1 MQDFLIEMLE
11 CPSCYGE
18 LNWKITQHQGDRIE
32 EAEVNCKKCGSTY
45 PVKEGIGL
53 FLTPDLPRNDL
64 WEQLDS
70 QLIQYLRENPQ
81 IESKL
86 MDAPLNTLN
95 PADQFF
101 RAQVLEERGEFAQ
114 AKAIANLAYS
124 KLYAPEYLK
133 CNNAQINY
141 LIAQLSIFEGPI
153 VDLASGRGDLAGLLI
168 RKLKQPIVFT
178 DFSPQILRRNRRWL
192 DFFGLYERVS
202 LLAFDA
208 RRSPF
213 KDEAIEVMTT
223 NLGLINIEKPE
234 NLLIELRR
242 IVSGKFFAI
251 SHFYS
256 EDDEVNA
263 ETIKKFGMD
272 KFIFKNSALESFR
285 AAGWQVKME
294 NMMIGRAFPTP
305 KGEVI
310 EGAGIDALPVTE
322 TKLELGT
329 LVAQERD

>member
-11 CPSCYGE
+11 CPSCHGE
-18 LNWKITQHQGDRIE
+18 LNWKITQHQGERIE
-32 EAEVNCKKCGSTY
+32 EAKVNCKKCGNTY
-45 PVKEGIGL
+45 LVKEGIGL

-86 MDAPLNTLN
+86 MDVPLNTLN

-101 RAQVLEERGEFAQ
+101 RVQILEERGEFAQ
-114 AKAIANLAYS
+114 AKATANFAYS

-133 CNNAQINY
+133 CYNAQINY
-141 LIAQLSIFEGPI
+141 LIAQLSIFNGPI
-153 VDLASGRGDLAGLLI
+153 IDLASGRGDLAELLV

-192 DFFGLYERVS
+192 EFFGLYERVS

-213 KDEAIEVMTT
+213 KDGAIKMMTT
-223 NLGLINIEKPE
+223 NLGLINIEEPE

-251 SHFYS
+251 SHFYP
-256 EDDEVNA
+256 EDDEVNVEA
-263 ETIKKFGMD
+263 IKKLGVDQFL
-272 KFIFKNSALESFR
+272 FRNSALEFFYS
-285 AAGWQVKME
+285 AGWQVKME
-294 NMMIGRAFPTP
+294 NMMIGKACPTP

-310 EGAGIDALPVTE
+310 EEAGIDAFPVAE
-322 TKLELGT
+322 TKLEWGVLA
-329 LVAQERD
+329 AQ

>member
-1 MQDFLIEMLE
+1 MKDFLIEMLQ
-11 CPSCYGE
+11 CPSCHGK
-18 LNWKITQHQGDRIE
+18 LNWKIIQHQGDRIE
-32 EAEVNCKKCGSTY
+32 EAEVDCKKCGGTY

-53 FLTPDLPRNDL
+53 FLSPDLPRNDL

-86 MDAPLNTLN
+86 MDTPLNTLN

-101 RAQVLEERGEFAQ
+101 RAQILEERGEFAQ

-153 VDLASGRGDLAGLLI
+153 IDLASGRGDLAELLI

-192 DFFGLYERVS
+192 DFFGLYDRVS

-213 KDEAIEVMTT
+213 KDGAIKVMTT
-223 NLGLINIEKPE
+223 NLGLINIEEPG
-234 NLLIELRR
+234 NLLIELKR

-251 SHFYS
+251 SQFYA
-256 EDDEVNA
+256 EDDEVNT
-263 ETIKKFGMD
+263 ETIKKFGME
-272 KFIFKNSALESFR
+272 KFIFKNSTLESFR

-294 NMMIGRAFPTP
+294 NMMIGKACPTP

-310 EGAGIDALPVTE
+310 EGAGIDAFPVAE
-322 TKLELGT
+322 TKLEWGVLA
-329 LVAQERD
+329 AQ

>member
-1 MQDFLIEMLE
+1 MQEFLIEMLE
-11 CPSCYGE
+11 CPSCHGE

-32 EAEVNCKKCGSTY
+32 EAEVNCKKCGNTY

-53 FLTPDLPRNDL
+53 FLTPDSPRNDL

-70 QLIQYLRENPQ
+70 QLIQYLRKNPQ
-81 IESKL
+81 IENKL
-86 MDAPLNTLN
+86 MDTPLNNLN

-101 RAQVLEERGEFAQ
+101 RAQILEERGEFAQ

-153 VDLASGRGDLAGLLI
+153 IDLASGRGDLAELLI

-178 DFSPQILRRNRRWL
+178 DFSLQILRRNRRWL
-192 DFFGLYERVS
+192 EFFGLYDWVS

-208 RRSPF
+208 RHSPF
-213 KDEAIEVMTT
+213 KDGAIKVMTT
-223 NLGLINIEKPE
+223 NLGLINIEEPG
-234 NLLIELRR
+234 NLLIELKR

-251 SHFYS
+251 SQFYP
-256 EDDEVNA
+256 EDDELNT
-263 ETIKKFGMD
+263 ETIKKLGMD
-272 KFIFKNSALESFR
+272 KFLFKHSALESFR

-294 NMMIGRAFPTP
+294 NMMIGKAYPTP

-310 EGAGIDALPVTE
+310 EGAGIDAFPVTE
-322 TKLELGT
+322 TKLEWGILA
-329 LVAQERD
+329 AQ

>member
-1 MQDFLIEMLE
+1 MEMLE
-11 CPSCYGE
+11 CPSCHGE
-18 LNWKITQHQGDRIE
+18 LNWKIIQHQGDRIE
-32 EAEVNCKKCGSTY
+32 EAEVNCEKCGDTY

-101 RAQVLEERGEFAQ
+101 RAQILEERGEFAQ

-124 KLYAPEYLK
+124 ELYAPEYLK
-133 CNNAQINY
+133 CYNAQINY
-141 LIAQLSIFEGPI
+141 LIAQLSIFDGPI
-153 VDLASGRGDLAGLLI
+153 IDLASGRGDLAELLV

-192 DFFGLYERVS
+192 EFFGLYERVS

-208 RRSPF
+208 RLSPF
-213 KDEAIEVMTT
+213 KDGMIKMMTT
-223 NLGLINIEKPE
+223 NLGLINIEEPE

-242 IVSGKFFAI
+242 VVSGKFFAI
-251 SHFYS
+251 SHFYQV
-256 EDDEVNA
+256 DDEINA
-263 ETIKKFGMD
+263 EAIKKVGLDQFLFR
-272 KFIFKNSALESFR
+272 KPALNSFCR
-285 AAGWQVKME
+285 AGWQVKIE
-294 NMMIGRAFPTP
+294 NMMIGKACPTP

-310 EGAGIDALPVTE
+310 EGAGIDAFPVTE
-322 TKLELGT
+322 TKLEWGV
-329 LVAQERD
+329 LVAQ

>member
-1 MQDFLIEMLE
+1 MQEFLIEMLE
-11 CPSCYGE
+11 CPSCHGE
-18 LNWKITQHQGDRIE
+18 LSWKIIQHQGDRIE
-32 EAEVNCKKCGSTY
+32 EAEVNCKKCGDTY

-101 RAQVLEERGEFAQ
+101 RAQILEERGEFAQ

-124 KLYAPEYLK
+124 KLYATEYLK
-133 CNNAQINY
+133 CYNAQINY
-141 LIAQLSIFEGPI
+141 LIAQLSIFDGPI
-153 VDLASGRGDLAGLLI
+153 IDLASGRGDLAELLI
-168 RKLKQPIVFT
+168 RKLKQPIVFS

-192 DFFGLYERVS
+192 EFFGLYERVS

-213 KDEAIEVMTT
+213 KDGTIKVMTT
-223 NLGLINIEKPE
+223 NLGLSNIEEPE
-234 NLLIELRR
+234 NLLIELKR
-242 IVSGKFFAI
+242 IISGKFFAI
-251 SHFYS
+251 SHFYQV
-256 EDDEVNA
+256 DDEVNA
-263 ETIKKFGMD
+263 EAIKKVGLDQFLFR
-272 KFIFKNSALESFR
+272 KPALNSLCR
-285 AAGWQVKME
+285 AGWQVKIE
-294 NMMIGRAFPTP
+294 NMMIGKACPTP

-310 EGAGIDALPVTE
+310 EGAGIDAFPVTE
-322 TKLELGT
+322 TKLEWGV
-329 LVAQERD
+329 LVAQ

>member
-1 MQDFLIEMLE
+1 MQEFLIEMLE
-11 CPSCYGE
+11 CPSCHGE
-18 LNWKITQHQGDRIE
+18 LNWKIIQHQGDRIE
-32 EAEVNCKKCGSTY
+32 EAEVNCEKCGDTY

-101 RAQVLEERGEFAQ
+101 RAQILEERGEFAQ

-124 KLYAPEYLK
+124 ELYAPEYLK
-133 CNNAQINY
+133 CYNAQINY
-141 LIAQLSIFEGPI
+141 LIAQLSIFDGPI
-153 VDLASGRGDLAGLLI
+153 IDLASGRGDLAELLI
-168 RKLKQPIVFT
+168 RKLKQPIVFS

-192 DFFGLYERVS
+192 EFFGLYERVS

-213 KDEAIEVMTT
+213 KDGTIKVMTT
-223 NLGLINIEKPE
+223 NLGLSNIEEPE
-234 NLLIELRR
+234 NLLIELKR
-242 IVSGKFFAI
+242 IISGKFFAI
-251 SHFYS
+251 SHFYQV
-256 EDDEVNA
+256 DDEVNA
-263 ETIKKFGMD
+263 EAIKKVGLDQFLFR
-272 KFIFKNSALESFR
+272 KPALNSLCR
-285 AAGWQVKME
+285 AGWQVKIE
-294 NMMIGRAFPTP
+294 NMMIGKACPTP

-310 EGAGIDALPVTE
+310 EGAGIDAFPVTE
-322 TKLELGT
+322 TKLEWGV
-329 LVAQERD
+329 LVAQ

>member
-11 CPSCYGE
+11 CPSCHGE
-18 LNWKITQHQGDRIE
+18 LNWKITQHQGERIE
-32 EAEVNCKKCGSTY
+32 EAKVNCKKCGNTY
-45 PVKEGIGL
+45 LVKEGIGL

-86 MDAPLNTLN
+86 MDVPLNTLN

-101 RAQVLEERGEFAQ
+101 RAQILEERGEFAQ
-114 AKAIANLAYS
+114 AKATANFAYS

-133 CNNAQINY
+133 CYNAQINY
-141 LIAQLSIFEGPI
+141 LIAQLSIFDGPI
-153 VDLASGRGDLAGLLI
+153 IDLASGRGDLAELLV

-192 DFFGLYERVS
+192 EFFGLYERVS

-213 KDEAIEVMTT
+213 KDGAIKMMTT
-223 NLGLINIEKPE
+223 NLGLINIEEPE

-251 SHFYS
+251 SHFYP

-263 ETIKKFGMD
+263 EAIKKLGVDQFL
-272 KFIFKNSALESFR
+272 FRNSALEFFYS
-285 AAGWQVKME
+285 AGWQVKME
-294 NMMIGRAFPTP
+294 NMMIGKACPTP

-310 EGAGIDALPVTE
+310 EEAGIDAFPVAE
-322 TKLELGT
+322 TKLEWGVLA
-329 LVAQERD
+329 AQ

>member
-1 MQDFLIEMLE
+1 MQEFLIEMLE
-11 CPSCYGE
+11 CPACHGE
-18 LNWKITQHQGDRIE
+18 LNWKVIQHQGDRIK
-32 EAEVNCKKCGSTY
+32 EAEVNCKKCDATY
-45 PVKEGIGL
+45 PVKKGIGL

-64 WEQLDS
+64 WEQIDS

-86 MDAPLNTLN
+86 MDVPLNTLN

-114 AKAIANLAYS
+114 AKATANFAYS

-133 CNNAQINY
+133 CYNAQINY
-141 LIAQLSIFEGPI
+141 LITQLSIFDGPI
-153 VDLASGRGDLAGLLI
+153 IDLASGRGDLAELLV

-192 DFFGLYERVS
+192 EFFGLYERVS

-213 KDEAIEVMTT
+213 KDGAIKMMTT

-251 SHFYS
+251 SYFYP

-263 ETIKKFGMD
+263 ETIKKLGVDQFL
-272 KFIFKNSALESFR
+272 FRNSALESFYS
-285 AAGWQVKME
+285 AGWQVKME
-294 NMMIGRAFPTP
+294 NMMIGKACTTP

-310 EGAGIDALPVTE
+310 EGAGIDAFPVTE
-322 TKLELGT
+322 TKLEWGVLA
-329 LVAQERD
+329 AQ

>member
-1 MQDFLIEMLE
+1 MQEFLIEMLE
-11 CPSCYGE
+11 CPSCHRE
-18 LNWKITQHQGDRIE
+18 LNWKIIQHQGDRIE
-32 EAEVNCKKCGSTY
+32 EAEVNCKKCGGAY

-64 WEQLDS
+64 WEQFDS
-70 QLIQYLRENPQ
+70 QLIQCLRENPQ

-86 MDAPLNTLN
+86 MDTPLNSLN

-124 KLYAPEYLK
+124 KLYVPEYLK
-133 CNNAQINY
+133 CNNAQINF
-141 LIAQLSIFEGPI
+141 LIAQLSIFESPI
-153 VDLASGRGDLAGLLI
+153 IDLASGRGDLAELLVH
-168 RKLKQPIVFT
+168 KLKQPIVFT
-178 DFSPQILRRNRRWL
+178 DFSPQILCRNRRWL
-192 DFFGLYERVS
+192 EFFGLYERVS

-213 KDEAIEVMTT
+213 KDGAIKVMTT

-263 ETIKKFGMD
+263 EAIKKIGLD
-272 KFIFKNSALESFR
+272 KFLFRNSALESFYS
-285 AAGWQVKME
+285 AGWQVKME
-294 NMMIGRAFPTP
+294 NLMIGKACPTP

-310 EGAGIDALPVTE
+310 EGADIDDFPVTE
-322 TKLELGT
+322 TKLEWGVLA
-329 LVAQERD
+329 AQ

>member
-1 MQDFLIEMLE
+1 MQEFLIEMLE
-11 CPSCYGE
+11 CPACHGE
-18 LNWKITQHQGDRIE
+18 LNWKVIQHQGDRIE
-32 EAEVNCKKCGSTY
+32 EAEVSCKKCGGIYTI
-45 PVKEGIGL
+45 KEGIGL

-86 MDAPLNTLN
+86 MDTPLNTLN

-101 RAQVLEERGEFAQ
+101 RAQILEERGEFAQ

-133 CNNAQINY
+133 CYNAQINY
-141 LIAQLSIFEGPI
+141 LITQLSIFDGPI
-153 VDLASGRGDLAGLLI
+153 IDLASGRGDLAELLV

-178 DFSPQILRRNRRWL
+178 DFSTQILRRNRRWL
-192 DFFGLYERVS
+192 EFFGLYERVS

-213 KDEAIEVMTT
+213 KDGAIKMMTT

-234 NLLIELRR
+234 NLLIELKR
-242 IVSGKFFAI
+242 IISGKFFAI
-251 SHFYS
+251 SQFYP

-263 ETIKKFGMD
+263 ETIKKLGVDQFL
-272 KFIFKNSALESFR
+272 FRNSALESFYS
-285 AAGWQVKME
+285 AGWQVKME
-294 NMMIGRAFPTP
+294 NMMIGKACPTP

-310 EGAGIDALPVTE
+310 EGAGIDAFPVTE
-322 TKLELGT
+322 TKLEWGV
-329 LVAQERD
+329 LVAQ

>member
-11 CPSCYGE
+11 CPSCHGE
-18 LNWKITQHQGDRIE
+18 LNWKIIQHQGDRIE
-32 EAEVNCKKCGSTY
+32 VAEVSCKKCGGIYTI
-45 PVKEGIGL
+45 KEGIGL
-53 FLTPDLPRNDL
+53 FLTPELPHNDL

-70 QLIQYLRENPQ
+70 QLIQCLRENPQ

-86 MDAPLNTLN
+86 MDVPLNALN

-101 RAQVLEERGEFAQ
+101 RAQILEEREEFAQ
-114 AKAIANLAYS
+114 AKTIASLARS

-133 CNNAQINY
+133 CNNAQIAY
-141 LIAQLSIFEGPI
+141 LIAQLSIFDGPI
-153 VDLASGRGDLAGLLI
+153 IDLASGRGDLAELLV

-192 DFFGLYERVS
+192 EFFGLYERVS

-213 KDEAIEVMTT
+213 KDGAIKMMTT

-234 NLLIELRR
+234 NLLSELRR
-242 IVSGKFFAI
+242 VVSGKFFAI
-251 SHFYS
+251 SHFYQ

-263 ETIKKFGMD
+263 EAMKKIGLS
-272 KFIFKNSALESFR
+272 KFLFRNFALESFYS
-285 AAGWQVKME
+285 AGWQVKIE
-294 NMMIGRAFPTP
+294 NMMIGKAYPTP

-310 EGAGIDALPVTE
+310 EGACIDAFPVAE
-322 TKLELGT
+322 TRLEWGI
-329 LVAQERD
+329 LVAQ

>member
-1 MQDFLIEMLE
+1 MQEFLIEMLE
-11 CPSCYGE
+11 CPACHGE
-18 LNWKITQHQGDRIE
+18 LNWKVIQHQGDRIE
-32 EAEVNCKKCGSTY
+32 EAEVSCKKCGGIYTI
-45 PVKEGIGL
+45 KEGIGL

-86 MDAPLNTLN
+86 MDTPLNTLN

-101 RAQVLEERGEFAQ
+101 RAQILEERGEFAQ

-133 CNNAQINY
+133 CYNAQINY
-141 LIAQLSIFEGPI
+141 LITQLSIFDGPI
-153 VDLASGRGDLAGLLI
+153 IDLASGRGDLAELLV

-178 DFSPQILRRNRRWL
+178 DFSTQILRRNRRWL
-192 DFFGLYERVS
+192 EFFGLYERVS

-213 KDEAIEVMTT
+213 KDGAIKMMTT

-234 NLLIELRR
+234 NLLIELKR

-251 SHFYS
+251 SQFYP

-263 ETIKKFGMD
+263 ETIKKLGVDQYLFR
-272 KFIFKNSALESFR
+272 NSALESFYS
-285 AAGWQVKME
+285 AGWQVKME
-294 NMMIGRAFPTP
+294 NMMIGKACPTP

-310 EGAGIDALPVTE
+310 EGAGIDAFPVTE
-322 TKLELGT
+322 TKLEWGV
-329 LVAQERD
+329 LVAQ

>member
-1 MQDFLIEMLE
+1 MQEFLIEMLE
-11 CPSCYGE
+11 CPSCHGE
-18 LNWKITQHQGDRIE
+18 LNWKIIQHQGDRIE
-32 EAEVNCKKCGSTY
+32 EAEVNCEKCGDTY

-70 QLIQYLRENPQ
+70 QLIQYLRENSQ

-101 RAQVLEERGEFAQ
+101 RAQILEERGEFAQ

-124 KLYAPEYLK
+124 KLYATEYLK
-133 CNNAQINY
+133 CYNAQINY
-141 LIAQLSIFEGPI
+141 LIAQLSIFDGPI
-153 VDLASGRGDLAGLLI
+153 IDLASGRGDLAELLI
-168 RKLKQPIVFT
+168 RKLKQPIVFS

-192 DFFGLYERVS
+192 EFFGLYERVS

-213 KDEAIEVMTT
+213 KDGTIKVMTT
-223 NLGLINIEKPE
+223 NLGLSNIEEPE
-234 NLLIELRR
+234 NLLIELKR
-242 IVSGKFFAI
+242 IISGKFFAI
-251 SHFYS
+251 SHFYQV
-256 EDDEVNA
+256 DDEVNA
-263 ETIKKFGMD
+263 EAIKKVGLDQFLFR
-272 KFIFKNSALESFR
+272 KPALNSLCR
-285 AAGWQVKME
+285 AGWQVKIE
-294 NMMIGRAFPTP
+294 NMMIGKACPTP

-310 EGAGIDALPVTE
+310 EGAGIDAFPVTE
-322 TKLELGT
+322 TKLEWGL
-329 LVAQERD
+329 LAAQ

>member
-11 CPSCYGE
+11 CPSCHGE
-18 LNWKITQHQGDRIE
+18 LNWKVVQHQGDRVE
-32 EAEVNCKKCGSTY
+32 EAEVNCKKCSGTY
-45 PVKEGIGL
+45 LIKEGIGL

-86 MDAPLNTLN
+86 MDVPLNTLN

-101 RAQVLEERGEFAQ
+101 RAQILEERGEFAQ
-114 AKAIANLAYS
+114 AKATANFAYS

-133 CNNAQINY
+133 CYNAQINY
-141 LIAQLSIFEGPI
+141 LIAQLSIFDGPI
-153 VDLASGRGDLAGLLI
+153 IDLASGRGDLAELLV

-213 KDEAIEVMTT
+213 KDGAIKVMTT
-223 NLGLINIEKPE
+223 NLGLINIEEPE
-234 NLLIELRR
+234 NLLIELKR
-242 IVSGKFFAI
+242 IISGKFFAI
-251 SHFYS
+251 SHFYQ
-256 EDDEVNA
+256 EDDEVNVEA
-263 ETIKKFGMD
+263 IKKVGLDQFLFR
-272 KFIFKNSALESFR
+272 KPALNSFCK
-285 AAGWQVKME
+285 AGWQVKME
-294 NMMIGRAFPTP
+294 NMMIGKACPTP
-305 KGEVI
+305 KGEVM
-310 EGAGIDALPVTE
+310 EGAGIDAFPVAE
-322 TKLELGT
+322 TKLEWGV
-329 LVAQERD
+329 LVAQ

>member
-1 MQDFLIEMLE
+1 MLE
-11 CPSCYGE
+11 CPSCHGE
-18 LNWKITQHQGDRIE
+18 LNWKIIQHQGDRIE
-32 EAEVNCKKCGSTY
+32 EAEVNCKKCDGTY
-45 PVKEGIGL
+45 PLKEGIGL

-70 QLIQYLRENPQ
+70 QLIQHLRENSQ

-86 MDAPLNTLN
+86 MDVPLNTLN

-101 RAQVLEERGEFAQ
+101 RSQVLEERGEFAQ
-114 AKAIANLAYS
+114 AKATANFAYS

-133 CNNAQINY
+133 CYNAQINY
-141 LIAQLSIFEGPI
+141 LIAQLSIFDGPI
-153 VDLASGRGDLAGLLI
+153 IDLASGRGDLAELLV
-168 RKLKQPIVFT
+168 RKLKLPIVFT

-192 DFFGLYERVS
+192 EFFGLYERVS

-213 KDEAIEVMTT
+213 KDGAIKMMTT

-251 SHFYS
+251 SSFYP

-263 ETIKKFGMD
+263 ETIKKLGVDQFL
-272 KFIFKNSALESFR
+272 FRNSALESFYS
-285 AAGWQVKME
+285 AGWQVKME
-294 NMMIGRAFPTP
+294 NMMIGKACPTP

-310 EGAGIDALPVTE
+310 EGAGIDAFPITE
-322 TKLELGT
+322 TKLEWGILA
-329 LVAQERD
+329 AQ

>member
-11 CPSCYGE
+11 CPSCHGE
-18 LNWKITQHQGDRIE
+18 LNWKIIQHQGDRIK
-32 EAEVNCKKCGSTY
+32 EAEVNCKKCGSAY

-70 QLIQYLRENPQ
+70 QLVQYLRENPQ

-86 MDAPLNTLN
+86 MDTPLNTLN

-101 RAQVLEERGEFAQ
+101 RSQILEERGEFVQ

-153 VDLASGRGDLAGLLI
+153 IDLASGRGDLAELLI

-178 DFSPQILRRNRRWL
+178 DFSPKILRRNRRWL
-192 DFFGLYERVS
+192 GFFGLYDRVS

-208 RRSPF
+208 RHSPF
-213 KDEAIEVMTT
+213 KDGAIKVMTT

-272 KFIFKNSALESFR
+272 KFIFKNSALESFH

-322 TKLELGT
+322 TKLEWGT
-329 LVAQERD
+329 LVAQ

>member
-32 EAEVNCKKCGSTY
+32 EAEVNCKKCGGTY

-64 WEQLDS
+64 WEQFDS
-70 QLIQYLRENPQ
+70 QLIQYLRENLQ

-153 VDLASGRGDLAGLLI
+153 IDLASGRGDLAELLI
-168 RKLKQPIVFT
+168 RKLNQPIVFT

-285 AAGWQVKME
+285 ATGWQVKME

-322 TKLELGT
+322 TKLEWGT
-329 LVAQERD
+329 LVAQ

>member
-1 MQDFLIEMLE
+1 MQEFLIEMLE
-11 CPSCYGE
+11 CPACHGE
-18 LNWKITQHQGDRIE
+18 LNWKVIQHQGDRIE
-32 EAEVNCKKCGSTY
+32 EAEVSCKKCGGIHTI
-45 PVKEGIGL
+45 KEGIGL

-81 IESKL
+81 IECKL
-86 MDAPLNTLN
+86 MDTPLNTLN

-101 RAQVLEERGEFAQ
+101 RAQILEERGEFAQ

-124 KLYAPEYLK
+124 KLYTPEYLK
-133 CNNAQINY
+133 CYNAQINY
-141 LIAQLSIFEGPI
+141 LITQLSIFDGPI
-153 VDLASGRGDLAGLLI
+153 IDLASGRGDLAELLV

-178 DFSPQILRRNRRWL
+178 DFSTQILRRNRRWL
-192 DFFGLYERVS
+192 EFFGLYERVS

-213 KDEAIEVMTT
+213 KDGAIKMMTT

-234 NLLIELRR
+234 NLLIELKR

-251 SHFYS
+251 SQFYP

-263 ETIKKFGMD
+263 ETIKKLGVDQFL
-272 KFIFKNSALESFR
+272 FRNSALESFYS
-285 AAGWQVKME
+285 AGWQVKME
-294 NMMIGRAFPTP
+294 NMMIGKACPTP

-310 EGAGIDALPVTE
+310 EGAGIDAFPVTD
-322 TKLELGT
+322 TKLEWGV
-329 LVAQERD
+329 LVAQ

>member
-11 CPSCYGE
+11 CPSCHGE
-18 LNWKITQHQGDRIE
+18 LNWKIIQHQGDRIK
-32 EAEVNCKKCGSTY
+32 EAEVNCKKCGSAY

-64 WEQLDS
+64 WEQLDN
-70 QLIQYLRENPQ
+70 QLVQYLRENPQ

-86 MDAPLNTLN
+86 MDTPLNTLN

-153 VDLASGRGDLAGLLI
+153 IDLASGRGGLAELLI

-192 DFFGLYERVS
+192 EFFGLYERVS

-223 NLGLINIEKPE
+223 NLGLINIKKPE

-272 KFIFKNSALESFR
+272 KFMFKNSALESFR

-294 NMMIGRAFPTP
+294 NMMIGKACPTP

-310 EGAGIDALPVTE
+310 EGAGIDAFPVTE
-322 TKLELGT
+322 TKLEWGV
-329 LVAQERD
+329 LVAQ

>member
-1 MQDFLIEMLE
+1 MQEFLIEMLE
-11 CPSCYGE
+11 CPSCHGE
-18 LNWKITQHQGDRIE
+18 LSWKIIQHQGDRIE
-32 EAEVNCKKCGSTY
+32 EAEVNCKKCGDTY

-101 RAQVLEERGEFAQ
+101 RAQILEEREEFAQ
-114 AKAIANLAYS
+114 AKAITNLAYS
-124 KLYAPEYLK
+124 ELYAPEYLK
-133 CNNAQINY
+133 CYNAQINY
-141 LIAQLSIFEGPI
+141 LIAQLSIFGGPI
-153 VDLASGRGDLAGLLI
+153 IDLASGRGDLAELLV

-192 DFFGLYERVS
+192 EFFGLYERVS

-208 RRSPF
+208 RLSPF
-213 KDEAIEVMTT
+213 KDGMIKMMTT
-223 NLGLINIEKPE
+223 NLGLINIEEPE

-242 IVSGKFFAI
+242 VVSGKFFAI
-251 SHFYS
+251 SHFYQV
-256 EDDEVNA
+256 DDEINA
-263 ETIKKFGMD
+263 EAIKKVGLDQFLFR
-272 KFIFKNSALESFR
+272 KPALNSFCR
-285 AAGWQVKME
+285 AGWQVKIE
-294 NMMIGRAFPTP
+294 NMMIGKACPTP

-310 EGAGIDALPVTE
+310 EGAGIDAFPVTE
-322 TKLELGT
+322 TKLEWGV
-329 LVAQERD
+329 LVAQ

>member
-1 MQDFLIEMLE
+1 MQEFLIEMLE
-11 CPSCYGE
+11 CPSCHGE
-18 LNWKITQHQGDRIE
+18 LNWKIIQHQGDRIE
-32 EAEVNCKKCGSTY
+32 EAEVNCKKCDGTY
-45 PVKEGIGL
+45 PLKEGIGL

-70 QLIQYLRENPQ
+70 QLIQYLRENSQ

-86 MDAPLNTLN
+86 MDVPLNTLN

-101 RAQVLEERGEFAQ
+101 RSQVLEERGEFAQ
-114 AKAIANLAYS
+114 AKATANFAYS

-133 CNNAQINY
+133 CYNAQINY
-141 LIAQLSIFEGPI
+141 LTAQLSIFDGPI
-153 VDLASGRGDLAGLLI
+153 IDLASGRGDLAELLV

-192 DFFGLYERVS
+192 EFFGLYERVS

-213 KDEAIEVMTT
+213 KDGAIKMMTT

-251 SHFYS
+251 SSFYP

-263 ETIKKFGMD
+263 ETIKKLGVDQFL
-272 KFIFKNSALESFR
+272 FRNSALESFYS
-285 AAGWQVKME
+285 AGWQVKME
-294 NMMIGRAFPTP
+294 NMMIGKACPTP

-310 EGAGIDALPVTE
+310 EGAGIDAFPVTE
-322 TKLELGT
+322 TKLEWGVLA
-329 LVAQERD
+329 AQ

>member
-1 MQDFLIEMLE
+1 MQEFLIEMLE
-11 CPSCYGE
+11 CPSCHGE
-18 LNWKITQHQGDRIE
+18 LNWKIIQHQGDRIE
-32 EAEVNCKKCGSTY
+32 EAEVNCKKCDGTY
-45 PVKEGIGL
+45 PVKEGTGL

-70 QLIQYLRENPQ
+70 QLIQYLRENPE

-86 MDAPLNTLN
+86 MDTPLNTLN

-101 RAQVLEERGEFAQ
+101 RAQILEERGEFAQ
-114 AKAIANLAYS
+114 AKAIASLARS

-133 CNNAQINY
+133 CNNAQITY
-141 LIAQLSIFEGPI
+141 LIAQLSIFDGPI
-153 VDLASGRGDLAGLLI
+153 IDLASGRGDLAELLV

-192 DFFGLYERVS
+192 EFFGLYERVS

-213 KDEAIEVMTT
+213 KDGAIKMMTT

-234 NLLIELRR
+234 NLLSELRR
-242 IVSGKFFAI
+242 VVSGKFFAI
-251 SHFYS
+251 SHFYQ

-294 NMMIGRAFPTP
+294 NMMIGRAYPTP
-305 KGEVI
+305 KSEVI
-310 EGAGIDALPVTE
+310 EGVGIDALPVTE
-322 TKLELGT
+322 TKLEWGI
-329 LVAQERD
+329 LVAQ

>member
-1 MQDFLIEMLE
+1 MQEFLIEMLE
-11 CPSCYGE
+11 CPSCHGE
-18 LNWKITQHQGDRIE
+18 LNWKIIQHQGDRIE
-32 EAEVNCKKCGSTY
+32 KAEVNCKKCGGTY

-53 FLTPDLPRNDL
+53 FLTSDLPRNDL

-101 RAQVLEERGEFAQ
+101 RAQILEERGEFAQ
-114 AKAIANLAYS
+114 AKAIASLARS

-133 CNNAQINY
+133 CYNAQINY
-141 LIAQLSIFEGPI
+141 FIAQLSIFDGPI
-153 VDLASGRGDLAGLLI
+153 IDLASGRGDLAELLVH
-168 RKLKQPIVFT
+168 KLKLPIVFT

-192 DFFGLYERVS
+192 EFFGLYDRVS

-208 RRSPF
+208 RCSPF
-213 KDEAIEVMTT
+213 KDGVIKAMTT
-223 NLGLINIEKPE
+223 NLGLINIEEPE
-234 NLLIELRR
+234 NLLSELRR
-242 IVSGKFFAI
+242 VVSGKFFAI
-251 SHFYS
+251 SHFYP

-263 ETIKKFGMD
+263 EAIKKVGLDQFLFR
-272 KFIFKNSALESFR
+272 KQALNSFCKAS
-285 AAGWQVKME
+285 WQVKME
-294 NMMIGRAFPTP
+294 NMMIGKAWPTP

-310 EGAGIDALPVTE
+310 EGAGIDAFPVTE
-322 TKLELGT
+322 TKLEWGVLT
-329 LVAQERD
+329 AQ

>member
-11 CPSCYGE
+11 CPSCHGE
-18 LNWKITQHQGDRIE
+18 LNWKIIQHQGDRIK
-32 EAEVNCKKCGSTY
+32 EAEVNCKKCGSAY

-64 WEQLDS
+64 WEQLDNK
-70 QLIQYLRENPQ
+70 LVQYLRENPQ

-86 MDAPLNTLN
+86 MDTPLNTLN

-153 VDLASGRGDLAGLLI
+153 IDLASGRGGLAELPI

-192 DFFGLYERVS
+192 EFFGLYERVS

-223 NLGLINIEKPE
+223 NLGLISIKKPE

-272 KFIFKNSALESFR
+272 KFMFKNSALESFR
-285 AAGWQVKME
+285 AAGWQVKMG
-294 NMMIGRAFPTP
+294 NMMIGKACPIP

-310 EGAGIDALPVTE
+310 EGAGIDAFPVTE
-322 TKLELGT
+322 TKLEWGV
-329 LVAQERD
+329 LVAQ

>member
-1 MQDFLIEMLE
+1 MQEFLIEMLE
-11 CPSCYGE
+11 CPFCHGE

-45 PVKEGIGL
+45 PIKEGIGL
-53 FLTPDLPRNDL
+53 FLTSDLPRNDL

-70 QLIQYLRENPQ
+70 QLVQYLRENPQ

-86 MDAPLNTLN
+86 MDTPLNTLN

-101 RAQVLEERGEFAQ
+101 RAQILEERGEFAQ

-141 LIAQLSIFEGPI
+141 LIAQLSIFKGPI
-153 VDLASGRGDLAGLLI
+153 IDLASGRGDLAELLV

-192 DFFGLYERVS
+192 EFFSLYERVS

-213 KDEAIEVMTT
+213 KDGAIKMMTT
-223 NLGLINIEKPE
+223 NLGLINIEEPD
-234 NLLIELRR
+234 NLLSELRR
-242 IVSGKFFAI
+242 VVSGKFFAI
-251 SHFYS
+251 SHFYQV
-256 EDDEVNA
+256 DDEINA
-263 ETIKKFGMD
+263 EAIKKLGVDQFL
-272 KFIFKNSALESFR
+272 FRNSALESFYS
-285 AAGWQVKME
+285 AGWQVKME
-294 NMMIGRAFPTP
+294 NMMIGKAWPTP

-310 EGAGIDALPVTE
+310 EGAGIDAFPVTE
-322 TKLELGT
+322 TKLEWGVLA
-329 LVAQERD
+329 AQ

>member
-1 MQDFLIEMLE
+1 MQEFLMEMLE
-11 CPSCYGE
+11 CPSCHGE
-18 LNWKITQHQGDRIE
+18 LNWKIIQHQGDRIE
-32 EAEVNCKKCGSTY
+32 EAEVNCKKCGDTY

-101 RAQVLEERGEFAQ
+101 RAQILEERGEFAQ

-124 KLYAPEYLK
+124 ELYAPEYLK
-133 CNNAQINY
+133 CYNAQINY
-141 LIAQLSIFEGPI
+141 LIAQLSIFDGPI
-153 VDLASGRGDLAGLLI
+153 IDLASGRGDLAELLV

-192 DFFGLYERVS
+192 EFFGLYERVS

-208 RRSPF
+208 RLSPF
-213 KDEAIEVMTT
+213 KDGMIKMMTT
-223 NLGLINIEKPE
+223 NLGLINIEEPE

-242 IVSGKFFAI
+242 VVSGKFFAI
-251 SHFYS
+251 SHFYQV
-256 EDDEVNA
+256 DDEINA
-263 ETIKKFGMD
+263 EAIKKVGLDQFLFR
-272 KFIFKNSALESFR
+272 KPALNSFCR
-285 AAGWQVKME
+285 AGWQVKIE
-294 NMMIGRAFPTP
+294 NMMIGKACPTP

-310 EGAGIDALPVTE
+310 EGAGIDAFPVTE
-322 TKLELGT
+322 TKLEWGV
-329 LVAQERD
+329 LVAQ

>member
-11 CPSCYGE
+11 CPSCHGE
-18 LNWKITQHQGDRIE
+18 LNWKIIQHQGDRIK
-32 EAEVNCKKCGSTY
+32 EAEVNCKKCGSAY

-53 FLTPDLPRNDL
+53 FLTPDLPRNDF

-70 QLIQYLRENPQ
+70 QLVQYLRENPQ

-86 MDAPLNTLN
+86 MDTPLNTLN

-101 RAQVLEERGEFAQ
+101 RAQILEERGEFAQ

-124 KLYAPEYLK
+124 KFYAPEYLK
-133 CNNAQINY
+133 CNRAQINY

-153 VDLASGRGDLAGLLI
+153 IDLASGRGDLAELLI
-168 RKLKQPIVFT
+168 RKLEQPIVFT
-178 DFSPQILRRNRRWL
+178 DFSSQILCRNRRWL

-213 KDEAIEVMTT
+213 KDRAIEVMTT

-272 KFIFKNSALESFR
+272 KFIFKNSALESFH

-322 TKLELGT
+322 TKLEWGT
-329 LVAQERD
+329 LVAQ

>member
-1 MQDFLIEMLE
+1 MQEFLIEMLE
-11 CPSCYGE
+11 CPSCHGE
-18 LNWKITQHQGDRIE
+18 LKWKINRHQGDRIE
-32 EAEVNCKKCGSTY
+32 EAEVNCKKCGDTY

-53 FLTPDLPRNDL
+53 FLTSDLPRNDL

-86 MDAPLNTLN
+86 MDMPLNTLN

-101 RAQVLEERGEFAQ
+101 RAQILEERGEFAQ

-141 LIAQLSIFEGPI
+141 LIAQLSIFKGPI
-153 VDLASGRGDLAGLLI
+153 IDLASGRGDLAELLI

-192 DFFGLYERVS
+192 DFFELYDRVS

-213 KDEAIEVMTT
+213 KDGTIKVMTT
-223 NLGLINIEKPE
+223 NLGLNNIEEPE
-234 NLLIELRR
+234 NLLIELKR
-242 IVSGKFFAI
+242 IISGKFFAI
-251 SHFYS
+251 SCFYQ
-256 EDDEVNA
+256 EDDKENA
-263 ETIKKFGMD
+263 EVIKKLGMD
-272 KFIFKNSALESFR
+272 KFLFKHSALESFYS
-285 AAGWQVKME
+285 AGWQVKME
-294 NMMIGRAFPTP
+294 NMMIGKACPTP

-310 EGAGIDALPVTE
+310 EGAGIDAFPVTE
-322 TKLELGT
+322 TKLEWGT
-329 LVAQERD
+329 LVAQ